1 MNVDTNNIIS
11 KPTDNQ
17 NSDSADF
24 SKAAIGATHENQG
37 TSASRKQSARWLEAS
52 NAKGSFR
59 PSISS
64 IGFFITPTILK
75 RLGIEV
81 PTLK

>member
-1 MNVDTNNIIS
+1 MKGNINEVIS

-24 SKAAIGATHENQG
+24 SKAAVGATHENQG
-37 TSASRKQSARWLEAS
+37 TSTSRRQSARWLEAS
-52 NAKGSFR
+52 NATGSFR

-64 IGFFITPTILK
+64 IGVLITPELLK

-81 PTLK
+81 PTFK